1 MNDMVPVI
9 ARLDAVTS
17 ARVAAAAEARGISDE
32 QYVAEAA
39 KRMADLDEEYR
50 LFIQAGIDAADRGD
64 VVTQAEMEVW
74 FEQRIAARNNA

>member
-1 MNDMVPVI
+1 MNDMVRII

-39 KRMADLDEEYR
+39 KRMVDVDEEYR
-50 LFIQAGIDAADRGD
+50 SFIQEGIDAADRGD
-64 VVTQAEMEVW
+64 VVTQTEMEVW
-74 FEQRIAARNNA
+74 FEQRIAARNKA

>member
-1 MNDMVPVI
+1 MNDMVPII

-39 KRMADLDEEYR
+39 KRMAEADEDYHS
-50 LFIQAGIDAADRGD
+50 FIQQGIDAADRGD
-64 VVTQAEMEVW
+64 VITQAEMEVW